1 MLGHLGIR
9 WGIWSV
15 AAWVLLLSAAAL
27 GGTRMIARPAPARD
41 HADEPGVPAWRSSL
55 VVALGVAGG
64 MAVGAATFL
73 GGVGRLDAVQQDW
86 DAPYHGNLIRWIV
99 ETGEPAA
106 LHIGPARQLAAG
118 APYFYPDTYHALL
131 ALLLDRAGLAMPQL
145 LNCAALAVV
154 LTWPLA
160 VAALGLAWRCRRWG
174 PPSPRS

>member
-1 MLGHLGIR
+1 ML
-9 WGIWSV
+9 
-15 AAWVLLLSAAAL
+15 
-27 GGTRMIARPAPARD
+27 ARPATARD

-99 ETGEPAA
+99 ETGNP
-106 LHIGPARQLAAG
+106 LPSTLAPLANLPQG
-118 APYFYPDTYHALL
+118 VPYFYPDTYHALL
-131 ALLLDRAGLAMPQL
+131 ALLLDRVGLAMPQL

-160 VAALGLAWRCRRWG
+160 VAALGLAWRMPPLG
-174 PPSPRS
+174 APSPHS